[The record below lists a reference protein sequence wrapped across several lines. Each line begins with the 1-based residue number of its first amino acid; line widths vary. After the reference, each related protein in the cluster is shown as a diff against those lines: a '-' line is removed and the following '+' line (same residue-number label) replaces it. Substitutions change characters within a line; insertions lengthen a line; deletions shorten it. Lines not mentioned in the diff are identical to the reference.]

1 MKNLSSDS
9 LSILLIEDNPGDYIL
24 FQRMVSK
31 LNLSIHELK
40 RAESISQ
47 AEDLATQFQPQLIF
61 LDLTLPDSEGIESF
75 NEVLTLYPGVPIIV
89 LSGLSNMSIA
99 TETISLGA
107 QDYLVKG
114 EYDEKLLSK
123 TILYS
128 LERHKTLKN
137 LQFLNE
143 RFQLVTKS
151 AQDIIWEWDI
161 TRQEF
166 ILTHG
171 NFLLH
176 NQSSVQSHIST
187 ESFLSF
193 IHPNDRSK
201 VKETLEKVLHHS
213 KHHIYGEFRVLNS
226 QNKYRDFY
234 ARGYRMLNE
243 FGKPYR
249 YVGSL
254 TDVTQQNRI
263 RRELARQHLRQQ
275 KLITE
280 ATIQTQEQ
288 ERNYL
293 GKELHDNI
301 NQILATV
308 KMYLEMCL
316 RAEDK
321 QQHLIEKSY
330 KNLGVAINEIRSLS
344 KNLVSP
350 LLDDIGLEEAIVE
363 MVNEMNFLQQLTLHF
378 KIEIADEASLPN
390 ALKIMLFRIVQE
402 QMNNIYKH
410 ANATAVT
417 IALQI
422 DGVIEL
428 SISDNGRGF
437 DNKVRTK
444 GLGFHNIKSRVEFY
458 NGTLAV
464 ESTQGKGVSVIIK
477 IPYEKSDN
485 LTLTQ

>member
-1 MKNLSSDS
+1 MKNLSSDI
-9 LSILLIEDNPGDYIL
+9 SILLIEDNPGDYLL
-24 FQRMVSK
+24 FQRMVLK
-31 LNLSIHELK
+31 LSFPVGEVK
-40 RAESISQ
+40 RVASISE
-47 AEDLATQFQPQLIF
+47 AADIASEFQPQLIF
-61 LDLTLPDSEGIESF
+61 LDLTLPDSEGVESF
-75 NEVLTLYPGVPIIV
+75 NEIVKLYPALPIIV

-128 LERHKTLKN
+128 LERHKTLKK

-161 TRQEF
+161 ERMEF

-171 NFLLH
+171 NLLVYNQQH
-176 NQSSVQSHIST
+176 NTNISVDA
-187 ESFLSF
+187 FLSF
-193 IHPNDRSK
+193 LHSDDRVK
-201 VKETLEKVLHHS
+201 VKETLDKVLHHS
-213 KHHIYGEFRVLNS
+213 KHHIYGEFRLLNP

-234 ARGYRMLNE
+234 ARGYRMLDE
-243 FGKPYR
+243 FGKPFR

-263 RRELARQHLRQQ
+263 RKELARQHLRQQ

-288 ERNYL
+288 ERNFL

-316 RAEDK
+316 QAEEK
-321 QQHLIEKSY
+321 QPMLMEKSY
-330 KNLGVAINEIRSLS
+330 KNLGIAIEEIRSLS

-350 LLDDIGLEEAIVE
+350 LLDDIGLKEAIVE
-363 MVNEMNFLQQLTLHF
+363 LVNEMNLQQQLKVDFT
-378 KIEIADEASLPN
+378 INIANEAALPN
-390 ALKIMLFRIVQE
+390 PLRIMLFRIVQE

-410 ANATAVT
+410 AMASSVAIELT
-417 IALQI
+417 I
-422 DGVIEL
+422 DGAIEL
-428 SISDNGRGF
+428 MIKDDGRGF
-437 DNKVRTK
+437 DNSVKVK
-444 GLGFHNIKSRVEFY
+444 GLGFQNIKSRVEFY
-458 NGTLAV
+458 NGTVNV
-464 ESTQGKGVSVIIK
+464 ESAKGKGVTVHIK
-477 IPYEKSDN
+477 IPYQD
-485 LTLTQ
+485 Q